1 MKIAISLPDAL
12 FDETERYALHRGV
25 ARSQLIAEALA
36 EYLDK
41 HGPEATTAKL
51 DEVYSSEP
59 SDVDPALQ
67 RAQIAAL
74 DDEAW

>member
-51 DEVYSSEP
+51 DEVYGSEG
-59 SDVDPALQ
+59 SELDPALHRTQ
-67 RAQIAAL
+67 SAVL